1 MHNSTLQNNI
11 TIHTVH
17 PSIRIQTVH
26 NEVYNTLLHHIE
38 EINVRRHSA
47 GWSGHYYLWA
57 CHRACSAVSYQR
69 WVYGKPASI
78 KEQHENE

>member
-26 NEVYNTLLHHIE
+26 NEVYNTLLHHIVNTCKKKSMCVVIRLVGMGTTTYGHAIE
-38 EINVRRHSA
+38 LVR
-47 GWSGHYYLWA
+47 L
-57 CHRACSAVSYQR
+57 
-69 WVYGKPASI
+69 
-78 KEQHENE
+78 